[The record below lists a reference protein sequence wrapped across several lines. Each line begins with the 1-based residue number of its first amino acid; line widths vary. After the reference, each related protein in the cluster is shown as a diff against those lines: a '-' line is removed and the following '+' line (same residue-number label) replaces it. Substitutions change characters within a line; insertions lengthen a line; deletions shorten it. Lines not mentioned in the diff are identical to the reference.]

1 MKRIKMECLNVQL
14 QRHGSGVGEEVER
27 SRGRGTQPCA
37 DVLCIG
43 EGGGQRD
50 DADRVL
56 ELGGHVA
63 HPRADHLQDRLR

>member
-1 MKRIKMECLNVQL
+1 MKYLNVQL
-14 QRHGSGVGEEVER
+14 QRYGSGIGEEVER
-27 SRGRGTQPCA
+27 SRSRGAQPGA